1 MIDRF
6 KIIND
11 PVHGFI
17 NIPSGI
23 VQEIIEHPFFQRL
36 RDIKQLGFTN
46 LVYPGATHSRL
57 SHALGA
63 MHLMQ
68 EAIIVLR
75 LKGIKITE
83 EEEEAALAAILMHD
97 IGHGPYSHALENNI
111 ISGVSHEEIS
121 LALMREINKE
131 LEGRL
136 NLAIAIFEGN
146 YHKLF
151 LHQLVSGQLDVDRLD
166 YLKRDS
172 FFSGV
177 AEGMIGLERIIK
189 MMSVSGNNL
198 VIEEKGI
205 YSVEKF
211 LISRR
216 LMYWQVY
223 LHKTVIAAEQLLT
236 SIFRRARSLV
246 KSGVTLPGSPAIC
259 YFLSREF
266 TPESFA
272 TPHVLEMFTRL
283 DDTDVMSAI
292 KQWQYEGDAV
302 LALLCKML
310 TERKLP
316 KLILTLE
323 PASATEYSEACNIFK
338 KEYQQVS
345 GQNIPDD
352 LIKYFV
358 TVGEVLNKGYDSAEG
373 EIKIIN
379 KDCETNDV
387 YKISDMLSAKAFSQ
401 ITKKHFLCRA
411 KIKLD

>member
-1 MIDRF
+1 MISRF

-17 NIPSGI
+17 NIPSGT
-23 VQEIIEHPFFQRL
+23 VQEIIEHPYFQRL

-68 EAIIVLR
+68 EAIVVLR
-75 LKGIKITE
+75 LKGIEIDE
-83 EEEEAALAAILMHD
+83 VEEEAALSAILMHD

-121 LALMREINKE
+121 LALMREINE
-131 LEGRL
+131 SLNGRL
-136 NLAIAIFEGN
+136 DLAISIFEGS
-146 YHKLF
+146 YEKKF
-151 LHQLVSGQLDVDRLD
+151 LHQLISGQLDVDRLD

-189 MMSVSGNNL
+189 MMSVDNNNL

-223 LHKTVIAAEQLLT
+223 LHKTVIAAEQLLM
-236 SIFRRARSLV
+236 SIFHRARTLS
-246 KSGVTLPGSPAIC
+246 KSGEELSGSPAIC
-259 YFLSREF
+259 YFLSRVF
-266 TPESFA
+266 TPESFS
-272 TPHVLEMFTRL
+272 TKEVLEMFTRL

-292 KQWQYEGDAV
+292 KQWQYHNDSV
-302 LALLCKML
+302 LSLLCKML

-316 KLILTLE
+316 KLILSVE
-323 PASATEYSEACNIFK
+323 PIGEAQFSDACDIFHD
-338 KEYQQVS
+338 EFRQIFGS
-345 GQNIPDD
+345 LPTDD
-352 LIKYFV
+352 VISYFV
-358 TVGEVLNKGYDSAEG
+358 NMGEVLNKGYDSAEG

-379 KDCETNDV
+379 KEGTTNDV
-387 YKISDMLSAKAFSQ
+387 YTISDMLSAKAFSQ

-411 KIKLD
+411 KLKQ

>member
-1 MIDRF
+1 MINRF

-17 NIPSGI
+17 NIPSGT
-23 VQEIIEHPFFQRL
+23 VQEIIEHPYFQRL

-68 EAIIVLR
+68 EAITVLR
-75 LKGIKITE
+75 LKGAEIDKV
-83 EEEEAALAAILMHD
+83 EEEAALSAILMHD

-121 LALMREINKE
+121 LALMREINE
-131 LEGRL
+131 SLNGRL
-136 NLAIAIFEGN
+136 DLAISIFEGSF
-146 YHKLF
+146 KKKF
-151 LHQLVSGQLDVDRLD
+151 LHQLISGQLDVDRLD

-189 MMSVSGNNL
+189 MMLVSDNNL

-223 LHKTVIAAEQLLT
+223 LHKTVIAAEQLLM
-236 SIFRRARSLV
+236 SIFRRARTLT
-246 KSGVTLPGSPAIC
+246 KFEEKLPGSPAIC

-266 TPESFA
+266 TPESFS
-272 TPHVLEMFTRL
+272 TKEVLEMFTRL

-292 KQWQYEGDAV
+292 KQWQYSGDNV
-302 LALLCKML
+302 LSLLCKML

-316 KLILTLE
+316 KLILSVE
-323 PASATEYSEACNIFK
+323 PVDENHFSDARSIFRD
-338 KEYQQVS
+338 EFRQTYMS
-345 GQNIPDD
+345 DISDED
-352 LIKYFV
+352 LCYFV
-358 TVGEVLNKGYDSAEG
+358 NKGEVLNKGYDSAEG

-379 KDCETNDV
+379 KDGITSDV
-387 YKISDMLSAKAFSQ
+387 YTISDMLSAKAFSQ

-411 KIKLD
+411 KLK

>member
-1 MIDRF
+1 MISRF

-17 NIPSGI
+17 NIPSGT
-23 VQEIIEHPFFQRL
+23 VQEIIEHPYFQRL

-68 EAIIVLR
+68 EAIVVLR
-75 LKGIKITE
+75 LKGIEIDE
-83 EEEEAALAAILMHD
+83 VEEEAALSAILMHD

-121 LALMREINKE
+121 LALMREINE
-131 LEGRL
+131 SLNGRL
-136 NLAIAIFEGN
+136 DLAISIFEGS
-146 YHKLF
+146 YEKKF
-151 LHQLVSGQLDVDRLD
+151 LHQLISGQLDVDRLD

-189 MMSVSGNNL
+189 MMSVDHNNL

-223 LHKTVIAAEQLLT
+223 LHKTVIAAEQLLM
-236 SIFRRARSLV
+236 SIFHRARTLS
-246 KSGVTLPGSPAIC
+246 KAREELPGSPAIC

-266 TPESFA
+266 TPESFS
-272 TPHVLEMFTRL
+272 TKEVLEMFTRL

-292 KQWQYEGDAV
+292 KQWQYHNDSV
-302 LALLCKML
+302 LSLLCKML

-316 KLILTLE
+316 KLILSVE
-323 PASATEYSEACNIFK
+323 PIGEAQFSDACNIFRD
-338 KEYQQVS
+338 EFRQIFGS
-345 GQNIPDD
+345 LPTDD
-352 LIKYFV
+352 VISYFV
-358 TVGEVLNKGYDSAEG
+358 TMGEVLNKGYDSAEG

-379 KDCETNDV
+379 KEGTTNDV
-387 YKISDMLSAKAFSQ
+387 YTISDMLSAKAFSQ

-411 KIKLD
+411 KLKQ